1 MSIWGRY
8 FPRFCR
14 WESWTQRK
22 VISLDPS
29 ACSLISTFFT
39 YTERDW
45 RMRCTW
51 IMGFFGVPFKKCNY
65 SPLSFL
71 CYPSI
76 CAHISLYPCCSQW
89 IWMLS
94 ICDEGWYRIKYGRT
108 QEWNMAA
115 SQNAQGLTRIMLV
128 LVVSSGSNQEAVSEV
143 GKPSQSSLASM
154 SIDLFFSSMSGW
166 QFSGHSRYWIK
177 QWSLSSPIT
186 TSDQKTPPKF
196 IIEVVLILPQI

>member
-14 WESWTQRK
+14 WESWTQRE

-29 ACSLISTFFT
+29 ERSLISTFFT

-51 IMGFFGVPFKKCNY
+51 IMGFFGVPFKKFNY
-65 SPLSFL
+65 SPLVIF
-71 CYPSI
+71 
-76 CAHISLYPCCSQW
+76 
-89 IWMLS
+89 MLS
-94 ICDEGWYRIKYGRT
+94 IHLCAHLFIPLLFPVNLNAFYLWWGLI
-108 QEWNMAA
+108 
-115 SQNAQGLTRIMLV
+115 QNQVWQNPRMKHGCL
-128 LVVSSGSNQEAVSEV
+128 SECSGSNKNNVGVGGELRIQSRSCEWSGEAITVLSRLYV
-143 GKPSQSSLASM
+143 HWLV
-154 SIDLFFSSMSGW
+154 FSSMSGW

-186 TSDQKTPPKF
+186 PSDKKIPPN
-196 IIEVVLILPQI
+196 L